1 MLDWKRISV
10 FFLTVIVVLGF
21 VAASSPGLVNRI
33 KLGLDLK
40 GGFEILYTASPL
52 NAGQPLTKATLQQ
65 AADNISKR
73 ADSLG
78 VAEPEVYPEGN
89 DRIRVR
95 LAGVTN
101 EDEVRSQISTP
112 AVLTFRSFDGK
123 IMLDGTDFVEN
134 AAKVGFNHETN
145 QPQIEIKL
153 KSKDKFKQVT
163 TEISKLPPPNNVLAI
178 YLDEKELSA
187 PAVSY
192 PIDSDSAVISGS
204 YTPSQANDMAKTI
217 NLGALPLKLTEKYI
231 QRVDATLGQASLAQ
245 TARAGLIASI
255 LIFLFMVLYYRVPG
269 LVAAFTLITYTWLL
283 LAVFDWMNA
292 TLTLPGIAALV
303 LGVGMAVDANIITY
317 ERIREEIRSG
327 KSILSA
333 LKSGSKH
340 SFRTIMDA
348 NVTNLIAGAVLYYVG
363 NGAIRGFAVI
373 TMVSIIIS
381 ILTNVF
387 LSRALLILIIR
398 GNLLKKPGYFGV
410 KEAEIREL

>member
-1 MLDWKRISV
+1 MLDWRRISA

-21 VAASSPGLVNRI
+21 VAATSPGLVQRI

-40 GGFEILYTASPL
+40 GGFEILYTAEPL
-52 NAGQPLTKATLQQ
+52 NAGQPLNKDTLKQ
-65 AADNISKR
+65 AADNIARR
-73 ADSLG
+73 ADNMG
-78 VAEPEVYPEGN
+78 VAEPEVYPEGT

-101 EDEVRSQISTP
+101 EDEVRKQISTP
-112 AVLTFRSFDGK
+112 AVLTFRTYDGK
-123 IMLDGTDFVEN
+123 VKLDGTDFVEN
-134 AAKVGFNHETN
+134 AAKVGFQPNTN
-145 QPQIEIKL
+145 QPLIEIKM
-153 KSKDKFKQVT
+153 KSKEKFKQVT
-163 TEISKLPPPNNVLAI
+163 TEISQIPAPNNVLAI
-178 YLDEKELSA
+178 YLDDKQLSA
-187 PAVSY
+187 PAVRA
-192 PIDSDSAVISGS
+192 PIDSDSAVIEGS
-204 YTPSQANDMAKTI
+204 YTFNEANDLAKTI

-255 LIFLFMVLYYRVPG
+255 IIFLFMVLYYRVPG

-327 KSILSA
+327 KSTLSA

-387 LSRALLILIIR
+387 MSRGLLHLIIR
-398 GNLLKKPGYFGV
+398 GNMLKKPIYFGV
-410 KEAEIREL
+410 KEAEIRDL

>member
-1 MLDWKRISV
+1 MLDWRRISA
-10 FFLTVIVVLGF
+10 FFLTIIVVLGV
-21 VAASSPGLVNRI
+21 VAATSPVLVQRI

-40 GGFEILYTASPL
+40 GGFEILYTAEPL
-52 NAGQPLTKATLQQ
+52 NAGQPLNKDTLKQ
-65 AADNISKR
+65 AADNIARR
-73 ADSLG
+73 ADG
-78 VAEPEVYPEGN
+78 MGITEPEVYPEGT

-101 EDEVRSQISTP
+101 EEEVRKQISTP
-112 AVLTFRSFDGK
+112 AVLTFRTYDGK
-123 IMLDGTDFVEN
+123 IKLDGTDFVEN
-134 AAKVGFNHETN
+134 AAKVGFQPNTN
-145 QPQIEIKL
+145 QPLIEIKM
-153 KSKDKFKQVT
+153 KSKDKFNQVT
-163 TEISKLPPPNNVLAI
+163 TEISQIPPPNNVLAI
-178 YLDEKELSA
+178 YLDDKQLSA
-187 PAVSY
+187 PSVKA
-192 PIDSDSAVISGS
+192 PINSDSAVIEGS
-204 YTPSQANDMAKTI
+204 YTFTEATNLAKTI

-269 LVAAFTLITYTWLL
+269 LVAAFTLISYTWLL

-327 KSILSA
+327 KSTLSA

-387 LSRALLILIIR
+387 LSRGLLHLIIR
-398 GNLLKKPGYFGV
+398 GNMLKKPVYFGV
-410 KEAEIREL
+410 KEAEIRDL

>member
-21 VAASSPGLVNRI
+21 VATSSPGLVNKI

-52 NAGQPLTKATLQQ
+52 NAGQPLTKETLQQ
-65 AADNISKR
+65 AADNIAKR
-73 ADSLG
+73 ADTLG
-78 VAEPEVYPEGN
+78 VTEPEVYPEGN

-112 AVLTFRSFDGK
+112 AVLTFRSADGK

-134 AAKVGFNHETN
+134 AAKVGFDETN
-145 QPQIEIKL
+145 RPRIEIKL

-163 TEISKLPPPNNVLAI
+163 TEISKLPRPSNVLAI
-178 YLDEKELSA
+178 YLDDKELTA
-187 PAVSY
+187 PAVEA
-192 PIDSDSAVISGS
+192 PIDSDSAVINGN
-204 YTPSQANDMAKTI
+204 YTNDEAKNLAKTI

-255 LIFLFMVLYYRVPG
+255 LIFLFMVVFYRVPG
-269 LVAAFTLITYTWLL
+269 LIASFTLITYTWLL

-327 KSILSA
+327 KSILSS

-373 TMVSIIIS
+373 TMVSIVIS

-387 LSRALLILIIR
+387 LSRALLLLIIR
-398 GNLLKKPGYFGV
+398 GNMLKKPGYFGV

>member
-1 MLDWKRISV
+1 MFDWRRISA
-10 FFLTVIVVLGF
+10 FFLTVIIVLGF
-21 VAASSPGLVNRI
+21 VAATSPGLVQRI

-40 GGFEILYTASPL
+40 GGFEILYTAEPL
-52 NAGQPLTKATLQQ
+52 NAGQPLNKDTLKQ
-65 AADNISKR
+65 AADNIARR
-73 ADSLG
+73 ADGMG
-78 VAEPEVYPEGN
+78 VVEPEVYPEGT

-101 EDEVRSQISTP
+101 EDEVRKQISTP
-112 AVLTFRSFDGK
+112 AVLTFRTYDGK
-123 IMLDGTDFVEN
+123 VKLDGTDFVEN
-134 AAKVGFNHETN
+134 AAKVGFQQNTN
-145 QPQIEIKL
+145 QPLIEIKM
-153 KSKDKFKQVT
+153 KSKEKFKQVT
-163 TEISKLPPPNNVLAI
+163 TEISQIPAPNNVLAI
-178 YLDEKELSA
+178 YLDDKQLSA
-187 PAVSY
+187 PAVRA
-192 PIDSDSAVISGS
+192 PIDSDSAVIEGS
-204 YTPSQANDMAKTI
+204 YTFNEANDLAKTI

-327 KSILSA
+327 KSTLSA

-387 LSRALLILIIR
+387 LSRGLLHLIIR
-398 GNLLKKPGYFGV
+398 GNMLKKPFYFGV
-410 KEAEIREL
+410 KEAEIRDL